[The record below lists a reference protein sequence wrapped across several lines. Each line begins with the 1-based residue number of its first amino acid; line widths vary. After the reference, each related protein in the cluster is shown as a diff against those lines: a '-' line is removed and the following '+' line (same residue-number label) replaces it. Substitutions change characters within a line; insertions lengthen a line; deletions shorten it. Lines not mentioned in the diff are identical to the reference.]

1 MELAVV
7 NPLKVTLVLRDLT
20 LLWQF
25 VPVASDDSVCRPS
38 TDRSDSD
45 CRPLSYTNE
54 TDFCQVSDCSLCS
67 AAGAEWL

>member
-1 MELAVV
+1 M

-25 VPVASDDSVCRPS
+25 VPVTSDDSVSRP
-38 TDRSDSD
+38 TADRSDSD

-54 TDFCQVSDCSLCS
+54 TDFCMVS
-67 AAGAEWL
+67 AALVFCCWC